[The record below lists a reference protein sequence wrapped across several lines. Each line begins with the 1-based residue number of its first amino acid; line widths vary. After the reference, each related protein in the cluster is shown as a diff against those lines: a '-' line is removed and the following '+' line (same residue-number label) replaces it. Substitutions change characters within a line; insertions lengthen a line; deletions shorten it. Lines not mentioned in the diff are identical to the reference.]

1 MSSSYLDKFRST
13 LPSSQGKQILQILSE
28 KSNSGEIKNINDFK
42 SKLKELTT
50 KILAERITPTLEIY
64 RAIANQDI
72 SSEQFNEMLKRI
84 KNDLETGFNE
94 ADNLDEIIDAHNNLI
109 DNVAL
114 KTLRYG
120 INEIENKIT
129 LYEFLNQDKNGFTDT
144 LFNTFTESKPL
155 QTDRSDKNSL
165 SLFFDPR
172 TDTLIEADED
182 ASVNIVGENLTLGSN
197 DNQYIT
203 IVSADWLANVNSIRS
218 ELDVSFKSSNI
229 SNILDNSINT
239 FWVVSILLSQ
249 LRIGGT
255 PAEIALRLN
264 GSQDINFIEIEPATP
279 YPMYL
284 EGIEY
289 YDSTKTR
296 QTIDFDG
303 IYLNKPTRIN
313 FNKINTSTIILKIK
327 QQHYKVIQFLQN
339 PGESNF
345 DKAVLNETKNE
356 IDLVSINETLKE
368 VLTSDFILKDIIKVK
383 DAAFEQKKYFE
394 YLIGF
399 DNVRVGLSLYD
410 ERSIFVSSKKT
421 IENPLQFSLKTNE
434 YLATQQIGETG
445 IEFVK
450 QNYLPASTD
459 ENNKFYHSVFE
470 YWLYA
475 RFYDE
480 NNSLISSD
488 YIPVLPLGAQ
498 RIYHEKLIFTKKDE
512 LQIYN
517 NLSELM
523 HFTEA
528 DETDVKV
535 YRNGTIL
542 SYGTNWEF
550 ILDTD
555 NSDLTRIVPDSG
567 KRMSRGIRIFDA
579 VNPLDFFTVSY
590 TPTITNTNNKDYN
603 ANLLKIV
610 DLNGDNTCRVINN
623 NLIVFDSL
631 RKSYKIKKADFYLMI
646 IIRRNSNNPNISS
659 RLEDYLE
666 LFGTR
671 NLNKF

>member
-172 TDTLIEADED
+172 TDTLIESDED
-182 ASVNIVGENLTLGSN
+182 ARVNIVGENLTLGSN
-197 DNQYIT
+197 DNQYVT

-249 LRIGGT
+249 LRVGGA

-284 EGIEY
+284 EEIEY

-296 QTIDFDG
+296 QTINFDG

-410 ERSIFVSSKKT
+410 ERSIFISSKKT

-498 RIYHEKLIFTKKDE
+498 RIYHEKLIFAKKDE

-523 HFTEA
+523 HFTQA

-659 RLEDYLE
+659 KLEDYLE
-666 LFGTR
+666 LFGTK